1 MSDLELRVSAL
12 ERDMTALKARVTIVD
27 EDMKNIPNLIKTE
40 FRFTNT
46 QIARLSSE
54 VAELQELRGS
64 VAELQRK
71 VGEIDAKTDAMPRV
85 IAELVTEVLAERD
98 RKSWNWGYCPRRRQR
113 RGLQHPRLFV
123 ALAQPAPP
131 V

>member
-12 ERDMTALKARVTIVD
+12 ERDMSALKARVTIID

-54 VAELQELRGS
+54 VAELQELRGD
-64 VAELQRK
+64 VQELQRK
-71 VGEIDAKTDAMPRV
+71 VGELSDLPAKVDAMPRV
-85 IAELVTEVLAERD
+85 IAELVAEMLAERD
-98 RKSWNWGYCPRRRQR
+98 RKS
-113 RGLQHPRLFV
+113 
-123 ALAQPAPP
+123 
-131 V
+131 

>member
-12 ERDMTALKARVTIVD
+12 ERDMSTLKTRVAIID

-54 VAELQELRGS
+54 VSELQELRGN

-71 VGEIDAKTDAMPRV
+71 VGELSDKTDALPRV
-85 IAELVTEVLAERD
+85 LAELVTEMLAERD
-98 RKSWNWGYCPRRRQR
+98 RKS
-113 RGLQHPRLFV
+113 
-123 ALAQPAPP
+123 
-131 V
+131 